1 MSKTGSL
8 LRYNAIIKRVK
19 QAPATLQ
26 EIESYLERESEIH
39 GVNLKVSKKT
49 FKRDLDDINSLYRKS
64 IRFDFSK
71 KKYCIEDL
79 ENEDFNDRL
88 LESFE
93 MFNALKINAGLSD
106 HLDFEK
112 RKALGLE
119 NFHGLIHAI
128 KNRQQLNFSYQTFY
142 YDEAVLK
149 KTNPY
154 LLKEFKN
161 RWYLVAKD
169 LKDEQIKTFGL
180 DRISAIDITKK
191 KFVYPVTNNPKEKF
205 QHSFGIIGSVEGSV
219 PEKVVLSF
227 TSHQGK
233 YIKTLPLHPSQEIL
247 IDNEQELRI
256 QLKVYIAFDFIHE
269 LLSYGDSMKVVEP
282 QSLIDTVKE
291 AYLKALERYEG

>member
-1 MSKTGSL
+1 MSKTESL
-8 LRYNAIIKRVK
+8 LRYSAIIKRVK
-19 QAPATLQ
+19 QAPATLK
-26 EIESYLERESEIH
+26 EIESYLKRESEIH

-49 FKRDLDDINSLYRKS
+49 FKRDLDDINSMYRKN
-64 IRFDFSK
+64 IQFDFSK
-71 KKYCIEDL
+71 KKYFIEDL
-79 ENEDFNDRL
+79 ENEDFNNRL

-93 MFNALKINAGLSD
+93 MFNALKINASLSD

-112 RKALGLE
+112 RKSLGLE
-119 NFHGLIHAI
+119 NFHGFLHAI
-128 KNRQQLNFSYQTFY
+128 KNRQQLNFNYQTFY
-142 YDEAVLK
+142 YEEPVLK

-191 KFVYPVTNNPKEKF
+191 KFTYPVKNNPKEKF
-205 QHSFGIIGSVEGSV
+205 QHSFGIIALVEGSV
-219 PEKVVLSF
+219 PETVVLSF
-227 TSHQGK
+227 TNHQGN
-233 YIKTLPLHPSQEIL
+233 YIKTLPLHHSQEIL

-256 QLKVYIAFDFIHE
+256 QLKVYIAFDFVQE
-269 LLSYGDSMKVVEP
+269 LLSYGDSMKVIEP

-291 AYLKALERYEG
+291 AYMKALERY

>member
-19 QAPATLQ
+19 QTPATLQ

-49 FKRDLDDINSLYRKS
+49 FKRDLDDINSLYQKS

-71 KKYCIEDL
+71 KKYCIEEL
-79 ENEDFNDRL
+79 ENKDFNNRL

-106 HLDFEK
+106 HLEFEK
-112 RKALGLE
+112 RKSLGLE
-119 NFHGLIHAI
+119 NFHGLLHAI
-128 KNRQQLNFSYQTFY
+128 KNRQQLNFGYQTFY
-142 YDEAVLK
+142 YEELVLK

-154 LLKEFKN
+154 FLKEFKN
-161 RWYLVAKD
+161 RWYLIAKD

-191 KFVYPVTNNPKEKF
+191 KFVYPVKNNPKEKF

-227 TSHQGK
+227 TNYQGN
-233 YIKTLPLHPSQEIL
+233 YIKTLPLHHSQQIL
-247 IDNEQELRI
+247 IDNKEELRI
-256 QLKVYIAFDFIHE
+256 QLKVYLAFDFVHE
-269 LLSYGDSMKVVEP
+269 LLYYGDSLKVIEP

-291 AYLKALERYEG
+291 AHRKALERY

>member
-1 MSKTGSL
+1 MSKTESL

-49 FKRDLDDINSLYRKS
+49 FRRDLDDINSMYQKN
-64 IRFDFSK
+64 IQFDFSK
-71 KKYCIEDL
+71 KKYWIEEL
-79 ENEDFNDRL
+79 ENEDFNNRL

-112 RKALGLE
+112 RKSLGLE
-119 NFHGLIHAI
+119 NFYGLLHAI

-142 YDEAVLK
+142 HAEPVLK

-154 LLKEFKN
+154 FLKEFKN
-161 RWYLVAKD
+161 RWYLIAKD
-169 LKDEQIKTFGL
+169 LKDENIKTFGL

-191 KFVYPVTNNPKEKF
+191 KFTNPIKYNPKEQF
-205 QHSFGIIGSVEGSV
+205 QHSFGIIGSIEGSV
-219 PEKVVLSF
+219 PETVVLSF
-227 TSHQGK
+227 TNHQGN
-233 YIKTLPLHPSQEIL
+233 YIKTLPLHHSQQIL
-247 IDNEQELRI
+247 IDNPQELRI
-256 QLKVYIAFDFIHE
+256 QLKVYIAFDFVHE
-269 LLSYGDSMKVVEP
+269 LLSYGDSVKVIAP
-282 QSLIDTVKE
+282 QSLIDAVKE
-291 AYLKALERYEG
+291 VYRKALERY

>member
-19 QAPATLQ
+19 QTPATLQ

-49 FKRDLDDINSLYRKS
+49 FKRDLDDINSLYQKS

-71 KKYCIEDL
+71 KKYWIEEL
-79 ENEDFNDRL
+79 ENEDFNNRL

-119 NFHGLIHAI
+119 NFHGLLHAI
-128 KNRQQLNFSYQTFY
+128 KNRQQLNFNYQTFY
-142 YDEAVLK
+142 YEEPVLK

-161 RWYLVAKD
+161 RWYLIAKD

-191 KFVYPVTNNPKEKF
+191 KFTYPVRNNPKEKF
-205 QHSFGIIGSVEGSV
+205 LHSFGIIGSVEGSV
-219 PEKVVLSF
+219 PEKVILSF
-227 TSHQGK
+227 TSQQGK
-233 YIKTLPLHPSQEIL
+233 YVKTLPLHHSQEIL
-247 IDNEQELRI
+247 IDNPEELRI
-256 QLKVYIAFDFIHE
+256 QLKIYIAFDFIKE
-269 LLSYGDSMKVVEP
+269 LLSYGDGVKVIEP
-282 QSLIDTVKE
+282 QSLIDEVKE
-291 AYLKALERYEG
+291 VYWKAFERY

>member
-1 MSKTGSL
+1 MSKTESL

-49 FKRDLDDINSLYRKS
+49 FKRDLDDINSLYQKS
-64 IRFDFSK
+64 IQFDFSK
-71 KKYCIEDL
+71 KKYFIEDL
-79 ENEDFNDRL
+79 ENEDFNNRL

-112 RKALGLE
+112 RKSLGLE
-119 NFHGLIHAI
+119 NFHGLLLAI
-128 KNRQQLNFSYQTFY
+128 KNRHQLNFSYQTFY
-142 YDEAVLK
+142 YEEPVLK

-161 RWYLVAKD
+161 RWYLIAKD

-191 KFVYPVTNNPKEKF
+191 KFAYPVKNNLKEKF
-205 QHSFGIIGSVEGSV
+205 QHSFGIIDSVEGSV

-227 TSHQGK
+227 TSHQGN
-233 YIKTLPLHPSQEIL
+233 YIKTLPLHHSQEIL
-247 IDNEQELRI
+247 IDNQHELRI
-256 QLKVYIAFDFIHE
+256 QLKVYIAFDFVHE
-269 LLSYGDSMKVVEP
+269 LLSYGDSMKVIAP

-291 AYLKALERYEG
+291 AYGRTLKLY

>member
-1 MSKTGSL
+1 MSKTESL
-8 LRYNAIIKRVK
+8 LRYNAIIKKVK

-49 FKRDLDDINSLYRKS
+49 FKRDLDDINSLYQKS

-71 KKYCIEDL
+71 KKYCIEDS
-79 ENEDFNDRL
+79 ENEDFNNRL

-106 HLDFEK
+106 HLDFKK
-112 RKALGLE
+112 RKSLGLE
-119 NFHGLIHAI
+119 NFHGLLHAI
-128 KNRQQLNFSYQTFY
+128 KNRQQLNFNYQTFY
-142 YDEAVLK
+142 YEEPVLK

-161 RWYLVAKD
+161 RWYLIAKD
-169 LKDEQIKTFGL
+169 LKDENVKTFGL
-180 DRISAIDITKK
+180 DRIADIEITKK
-191 KFVYPVTNNPKEKF
+191 KFVYPVKNNPKEKF

-219 PEKVVLSF
+219 PETVVLSF
-227 TSHQGK
+227 TNHQGN
-233 YIKTLPLHPSQEIL
+233 YIKTLPLHHSQEIL
-247 IDNEQELRI
+247 IDNENEFRI
-256 QLKVYIAFDFIHE
+256 RLKIYIAYDFVQE
-269 LLSYGDSMKVVEP
+269 LLSYGDSVKVIEP

-291 AYLKALERYEG
+291 AYQKALERY